1 MIFKLQLVFLKRSL
15 ENVILDWSTKIA
27 PNLVTVLL
35 LPLCYLVTPKPV
47 GRIAKAFFPGAKF
60 TTQVFYSFLS
70 ALMCGK
76 SRKHVFNTEVI
87 FTRVE
92 AAYAIILSDRND
104 LLWECSFDII
114 CQIWP
119 IRGYTSWYTGMGRLK
134 KWLQAS
140 VRPCSPQFPPVL
152 FSSSHFLN
160 SVGWAISEP
169 GTC

>member
-1 MIFKLQLVFLKRSL
+1 MIFKLQLAFLKRSL
-15 ENVILDWSTKIA
+15 ENLILDWSTEIA

-70 ALMCGK
+70 ARVCGK

-104 LLWECSFDII
+104 LL
-114 CQIWP
+114 
-119 IRGYTSWYTGMGRLK
+119 
-134 KWLQAS
+134 
-140 VRPCSPQFPPVL
+140 
-152 FSSSHFLN
+152 
-160 SVGWAISEP
+160 
-169 GTC
+169 

>member
-27 PNLVTVLL
+27 PNLVTVLF

-60 TTQVFYSFLS
+60 TRQVFYSFLS

-76 SRKHVFNTEVI
+76 SRKRVQHRSYL
-87 FTRVE
+87 TRVE

-104 LLWECSFDII
+104 LL
-114 CQIWP
+114 
-119 IRGYTSWYTGMGRLK
+119 
-134 KWLQAS
+134 
-140 VRPCSPQFPPVL
+140 
-152 FSSSHFLN
+152 
-160 SVGWAISEP
+160 
-169 GTC
+169 